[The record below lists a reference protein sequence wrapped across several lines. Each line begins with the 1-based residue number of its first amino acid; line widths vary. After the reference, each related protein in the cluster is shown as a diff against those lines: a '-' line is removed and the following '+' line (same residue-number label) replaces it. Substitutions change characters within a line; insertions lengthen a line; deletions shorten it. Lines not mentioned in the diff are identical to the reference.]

1 MSKIKSL
8 EDLRRLRVEQERNEI
23 TRQNTG
29 VQVIVGMGTCGIAA
43 GARDAMLTILEEIN
57 KRNLKVNITQTGCIG
72 MCQHEPLIDVII
84 PGEDRITYG
93 LVTKDIAR
101 KIVAEHIVNNNIV
114 KEAVIG
120 RIEKQ

>member
-1 MSKIKSL
+1 MKSL